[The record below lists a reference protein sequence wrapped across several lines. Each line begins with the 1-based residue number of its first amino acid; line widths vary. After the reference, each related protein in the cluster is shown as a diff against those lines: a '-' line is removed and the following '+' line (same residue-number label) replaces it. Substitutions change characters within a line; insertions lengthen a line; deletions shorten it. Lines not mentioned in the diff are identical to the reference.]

1 MTQWSAQ
8 VVAVFLADSDAQ
20 TAGRVQ
26 ERIRANLG
34 AELQD
39 ACRISSRVFSTD
51 GTQKAGA
58 LLKAIIAKTG

>member
-1 MTQWSAQ
+1 M
-8 VVAVFLADSDAQ
+8 FLADSDAQ